1 MITITIVIIIILL
14 TSPLPISSTWETG
27 DFPQVMAAPQGA
39 RQTKEIYLVVQEEV
53 PTGYLV
59 ADLLS
64 SAGFKNILP
73 MSVVKNL
80 RFQFLTQPLPVDLS
94 LEEETG
100 VLRTSGRLDREVL
113 CPGEDSCKV
122 SFGSEIIKFGF
133 ILLFW

>member
-1 MITITIVIIIILL
+1 
-14 TSPLPISSTWETG
+14 
-27 DFPQVMAAPQGA
+27 MAAHQGA

-53 PTGYLV
+53 PTGYMV

-64 SAGFKNILP
+64 AAGFKDILP
-73 MSVVKNL
+73 MTVVKNL

-113 CPGEDSCKV
+113 CPAEDSCKV
-122 SFGSEIIKFGF
+122 RVWNE
-133 ILLFW
+133 LFWFFFAVIDVINNNNNELELYSSLNIYW